1 MKKIYILGLGLGLM
15 LCLIT
20 ACSSKQENVSPN
32 EEQNTNIK
40 DENIH
45 LANAIDG
52 SYHSIYI
59 TELKDNEEII
69 EQVLYG
75 DSFEQFLK
83 VLKETTLI
91 KEPLPEDHPFP
102 KNYHQ
107 IVVQGD
113 KDVVTIFIEENTGEQ
128 LVSLLANDV
137 IPSGVYRATN
147 IDILKYI
154 EKFSN

>member
-1 MKKIYILGLGLGLM
+1 MKKIYILGLGLM

-20 ACSSKQENVSPN
+20 ACSSEQEKVSPN

-102 KNYHQ
+102 KNYHK

-113 KDVVTIFIEENTGEQ
+113 SDVVTIFIEENTGEQ
-128 LVSLLANDV
+128 LVSLVANDV

>member
-1 MKKIYILGLGLGLM
+1 MKKIYILGLGLM

-91 KEPLPEDHPFP
+91 KEPLKITLFRRIIT
-102 KNYHQ
+102 K
-107 IVVQGD
+107 
-113 KDVVTIFIEENTGEQ
+113 
-128 LVSLLANDV
+128 SLFKE
-137 IPSGVYRATN
+137 IRT
-147 IDILKYI
+147 
-154 EKFSN
+154 

>member
-1 MKKIYILGLGLGLM
+1 MKKIYILGLGLM

-20 ACSSKQENVSPN
+20 ACSSEQENVSPN

-102 KNYHQ
+102 KNYHK

-113 KDVVTIFIEENTGEQ
+113 SDVVTIFIEENTGEQ
-128 LVSLLANDV
+128 LVSLVANDV